1 MQNVSPLY
9 IAVGYQI
16 VHSNLFITNPNNSFD
31 VKKQRNYCV
40 KASVPWSFPGL
51 ETQLFRHI
59 MKSLV
64 LIIKWKLCLLSRL
77 LVIVMVQVGPVPITE
92 FKYRYTADQ
101 EALVLYRSAFSL
113 CCLTSFSLLY
123 CGFLNFT

>member
-1 MQNVSPLY
+1 MQNQSPLY

-16 VHSNLFITNPNNSFD
+16 VHSNLLIINPNNNSFD
-31 VKKQRNYCV
+31 DKKQRNYWV

-51 ETQLFRHI
+51 QSQLFRHI
-59 MKSLV
+59 MKSRVLV
-64 LIIKWKLCLLSRL
+64 IRWKLCRLSRL

-113 CCLTSFSLLY
+113 CF
-123 CGFLNFT
+123 